1 MDKTNQ
7 QTYKTL
13 SVHSSPFHLEK
24 DWKLFCENKNKNC
37 SQKEIDILIAK
48 EILNTIDLE
57 IMRILAE
64 YGYVNTYN
72 ITYALSTR
80 LPDSYK
86 KDSYQRNF
94 RKMVRAGILLKQ
106 CIHADDSPTAPYAT
120 PLRIY
125 SLSPGA
131 HTYMAPHISVPFPN
145 RLVLS
150 QTCVLDCLAV
160 SQLLI
165 HFLDTYSDQC
175 TVRPFIYRRIGNQ
188 HNIIFDGI
196 IRFNVADKMPQ
207 LPLQIILISIRDS
220 PNTFT
225 KYTSHVAAAQ
235 KVAAIDT
242 KKYRTIIVIVTESL
256 NLIRT
261 LVKYLPLSTD
271 DKNFYAPVYFT
282 FDSLLFADTL
292 FTSLFTAAPDDNGN
306 ISTLERIRFN
316 A

>member
-1 MDKTNQ
+1 MDKANQ

-37 SQKEIDILIAK
+37 SQKEVDILIAK

-72 ITYALSTR
+72 ITYALSAR

-94 RKMVRAGILLKQ
+94 RKMVRAGILLKY
-106 CIHADDSPTAPYAT
+106 CIHTNDSPTAPYAT

-125 SLSPGA
+125 CLSPGA
-131 HTYMAPHISVPFPN
+131 HAYMAPHISVPFPK
-145 RLVLS
+145 RLVLP
-150 QTCVLDCLAV
+150 QTCFLDCLAV

-165 HFLDTYSDQC
+165 RFLDTYSGQC
-175 TVRPFIYRRIGNQ
+175 TAQPFIYRRIGSQ
-188 HNIIFDGI
+188 RNIIFDGI
-196 IRFNVADKMPQ
+196 IRFNPVAKMSQ
-207 LPLQIILISIRDS
+207 RPLQIILISIRDS
-220 PNTFT
+220 SNIFT
-225 KYTSHVAAAQ
+225 KYASHVTAAQ
-235 KVAAIDT
+235 RVAAIDA

-256 NLIRT
+256 NLIRI
-261 LVKYLPLSTD
+261 LVKHLPSSTD
-271 DKNFYAPVYFT
+271 DKSFYSPVYFT
-282 FDSLLFADTL
+282 FDSLLCTDTL
-292 FTSLFTAAPDDNGN
+292 FTSLFTAASDDNGN
-306 ISTLERIRFN
+306 ASTLERIRFMT
-316 A
+316 

>member
-1 MDKTNQ
+1 MDKANQ

-37 SQKEIDILIAK
+37 SQKEVDILIAK

-72 ITYALSTR
+72 ITYALSAR

-94 RKMVRAGILLKQ
+94 RKMVRAGILLKY
-106 CIHADDSPTAPYAT
+106 CIHTNDSPTAPYAT

-125 SLSPGA
+125 CLSPGA
-131 HTYMAPHISVPFPN
+131 HAYMAPHISVPFPK

-150 QTCVLDCLAV
+150 QTCILDCLAV

-165 HFLDTYSDQC
+165 RFLDTYSGQC
-175 TVRPFIYRRIGNQ
+175 TAQPFIYRRIGSQ
-188 HNIIFDGI
+188 RNIIFDGI
-196 IRFNVADKMPQ
+196 IRFNPVAKMSQ
-207 LPLQIILISIRDS
+207 RPLQIILISIRDS
-220 PNTFT
+220 SNIFT
-225 KYTSHVAAAQ
+225 KYASHVTAAQ
-235 KVAAIDT
+235 RVAAIDA

-256 NLIRT
+256 NLIRI
-261 LVKYLPLSTD
+261 LVKHLPSSTG
-271 DKNFYAPVYFT
+271 DKSFYSPVYFT
-282 FDSLLFADTL
+282 FDSLLCTDTL
-292 FTSLFTAAPDDNGN
+292 FTSLFTAASDDNGN
-306 ISTLERIRFN
+306 ASTLERIRFMT
-316 A
+316 

>member
-1 MDKTNQ
+1 MDKANQ

-37 SQKEIDILIAK
+37 SQKEVDILIAK

-72 ITYALSTR
+72 ITYALSAR

-94 RKMVRAGILLKQ
+94 RKMVRAGILLKY
-106 CIHADDSPTAPYAT
+106 CIHTNDSPTAPYAT

-125 SLSPGA
+125 CLSPGA
-131 HTYMAPHISVPFPN
+131 HAYMAPHISVPFPK

-150 QTCVLDCLAV
+150 QTCILDCLAV

-165 HFLDTYSDQC
+165 RFLDTYSGQC
-175 TVRPFIYRRIGNQ
+175 TAQPFIYRRIGSQ
-188 HNIIFDGI
+188 RNIIFDGI
-196 IRFNVADKMPQ
+196 IRFNPVAKMSQ
-207 LPLQIILISIRDS
+207 RPLQIILISIRDS
-220 PNTFT
+220 SNIFT
-225 KYTSHVAAAQ
+225 KYASHVTAAQ
-235 KVAAIDT
+235 RVAAIDA

-256 NLIRT
+256 NLIRI
-261 LVKYLPLSTD
+261 LVKHLPSSTD
-271 DKNFYAPVYFT
+271 DKSFYSPVYFT
-282 FDSLLFADTL
+282 FDSLLCTDTL
-292 FTSLFTAAPDDNGN
+292 FTSLFTAASDDNGN
-306 ISTLERIRFN
+306 ASTLERIRFMI
-316 A
+316 

>member
-1 MDKTNQ
+1 MDKANQ

-37 SQKEIDILIAK
+37 SQKEVDILIAK

-72 ITYALSTR
+72 ITYALSAR

-94 RKMVRAGILLKQ
+94 RKMVRAGILLKY
-106 CIHADDSPTAPYAT
+106 CIHTNDSPTAPYAT

-125 SLSPGA
+125 CLSPGA
-131 HTYMAPHISVPFPN
+131 HAYMAPHISVPFPK

-150 QTCVLDCLAV
+150 QTCILDCLAV

-165 HFLDTYSDQC
+165 RFLDTYSGQC
-175 TVRPFIYRRIGNQ
+175 TAQPFIYRRIGSQ
-188 HNIIFDGI
+188 RNIIFDGI
-196 IRFNVADKMPQ
+196 IRFNPVAKMSQ
-207 LPLQIILISIRDS
+207 RPLQIILISIRDS
-220 PNTFT
+220 SNIFT
-225 KYTSHVAAAQ
+225 KYASHVTAAQ
-235 KVAAIDT
+235 RVAAIDA

-256 NLIRT
+256 NLIRI
-261 LVKYLPLSTD
+261 LVKHLPSSTD
-271 DKNFYAPVYFT
+271 DKSFYSPVYFT
-282 FDSLLFADTL
+282 FDSLLCTDTL
-292 FTSLFTAAPDDNGN
+292 FTSLFTAASDDNGN
-306 ISTLERIRFN
+306 ASTLERIRFMT
-316 A
+316 